1 MLNTTA
7 GAGSQR
13 GDPQGLAVH
22 QPGWVWDCAVP
33 VAVLI
38 VDSMMSSV
46 KAKEFWF
53 TLTSDTLTW
62 YKDDEEKEVKY
73 QLPLDGV
80 RVVEAED
87 TGMFKRKFTFCLVHP
102 MKKAIF
108 KVRHRAK
115 CHHVVLSAGSGP
127 QVAGPNGHQ
136 PGREG
141 VVAGGT
147 AARGRA
153 HARICMQCIWL
164 LTEPDQAVYAFIIYV

>member
-1 MLNTTA
+1 M
-7 GAGSQR
+7 
-13 GDPQGLAVH
+13 
-22 QPGWVWDCAVP
+22 P
-33 VAVLI
+33 VVVLI

-108 KVRHRAK
+108 KVRRRAESHQLCSVPAQDHK
-115 CHHVVLSAGSGP
+115 SLDLTATSQDEKESWQAALLRAGVYPMNQVVED
-127 QVAGPNGHQ
+127 VRNG
-136 PGREG
+136 R
-141 VVAGGT
+141 
-147 AARGRA
+147 
-153 HARICMQCIWL
+153 
-164 LTEPDQAVYAFIIYV
+164 